1 MNANSRDEDG
11 DDIRPCLKYRL
22 HFKFAKKK
30 LCKPAQPE
38 RLHLYHSYIV
48 ILKEDKCNEASWLR
62 NLKFYR
68 GKLLFVYMV
77 LTL

>member
-48 ILKEDKCNEASWLR
+48 IIAYHLWWKMMSLDIALAE
-62 NLKFYR
+62 
-68 GKLLFVYMV
+68 
-77 LTL
+77 